1 LGIGLGGNTTTLP
14 YPLTFTGS
22 GGVGVL
28 SFDNG
33 NIIEA
38 RNSVGVYE
46 SFLYPRWTDDATYM
60 NYGGGGLNI
69 RNSQSVSTMF
79 LTNTNAVVIGATSTT
94 ARRLELGGA
103 NTSNTTIADYIHSPN
118 WIPTG
123 DASAATWTV
132 MQIQP
137 NAMNG
142 GYSSSFTSLIGM
154 LLQPIHG
161 GIGRAASVTGLA
173 TSVRIA
179 RLAAAQCTNAY
190 VYTSQINCELAGGAI
205 TNSYHLY
212 MNAPTTVGT
221 IVNRYGIYQVGTTEI
236 NVFNSAISASRG
248 INVTG
253 GGVTGSFLGTAS
265 FAISASYALNGG
277 GGASLGT
284 GSTYPI
290 TSSWATNAI
299 STSVTTF
306 SASTD
311 NYISFISGAVTKAT
325 IGFGTAASTAFS
337 ISSSTIQFTGSV
349 LGIISSSFATTASF
363 ALNGGGA
370 GTSLGTGSTY
380 PITSSWATNALT
392 ASLAVT
398 TSYQQITS
406 LTTSSSYA
414 SSSAS
419 SSYISVSNIKI
430 ENGFLFIKSSYT
442 GNWFKLDVYDD
453 GVGNFTTELS
463 QSI

>member
-1 LGIGLGGNTTTLP
+1 
-14 YPLTFTGS
+14 
-22 GGVGVL
+22 
-28 SFDNG
+28 
-33 NIIEA
+33 
-38 RNSVGVYE
+38 
-46 SFLYPRWTDDATYM
+46 
-60 NYGGGGLNI
+60 
-69 RNSQSVSTMF
+69 MF

-118 WIPTG
+118 WTPTG
-123 DASAATWTV
+123 DAAAASWTA
-132 MQIQP
+132 MRIQP

-142 GYSSSFTSLIGM
+142 GYSSSFTSLTGI

-161 GIGRAASVTGLA
+161 GSGRAGSVTGLSTA
-173 TSVRIA
+173 VRIA
-179 RLAAAQCTNAY
+179 RLAAAQCTDAY
-190 VYTSQINCELAGGAI
+190 VYTSQINCESAGGAI

-212 MNAPTTVGT
+212 MNPPTTVGT
-221 IVNRYGIYQVGTTEI
+221 ILNRYGIYQAGTTEI
-236 NVFNSAISASRG
+236 NVFNSAISASGG

-265 FAISASYALNGG
+265 FATTASFALNSGG
-277 GGASLGT
+277 GGTSLGT

-306 SASTD
+306 SASSD
-311 NYISFISGAVTKAT
+311 NYISFVSGAVTKAT
-325 IGFGTAASTAFS
+325 IGYATAETNVFV
-337 ISSSTIQFTGSV
+337 ISSSNTQFTGSV
-349 LGIISSSFATTASF
+349 SGVTSASYSSTASY

-370 GTSLGTGSTY
+370 GASLETGSTY
-380 PITSSWATNALT
+380 PITASWAV
-392 ASLAVT
+392 SAV
-398 TSYQQITS
+398 SYQQV
-406 LTTSSSYA
+406 TSSVV
-414 SSSAS
+414 S
-419 SSYISVSNIKI
+419 SSYISASNMRIN
-430 ENGFLFIKSSYT
+430 NGFLEIKSSYT